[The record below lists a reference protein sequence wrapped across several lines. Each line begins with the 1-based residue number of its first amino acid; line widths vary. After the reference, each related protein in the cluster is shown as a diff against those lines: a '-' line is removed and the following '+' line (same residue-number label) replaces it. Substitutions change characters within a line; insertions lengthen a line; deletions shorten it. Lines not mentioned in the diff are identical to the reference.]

1 MNLFSTP
8 RRATVLCGAIAVA
21 LTLAGALAAGA
32 QPAGGGGQPT
42 GGGGQPVPPPPPPY
56 LQNFPNFAPALTPQL
71 PGDVDIDL
79 KKKLE
84 AAQLFPQVQREFD
97 LNAWQ
102 MFLSVNWPTNNNNQP
117 APRITDTGAPRW
129 TLWQNSSSIF
139 QENGAPPVTACTK
152 PAAGLALTA
161 TRDLSK
167 PVSKG
172 LQPFTLQGNEAAN
185 PRTTRFLGVLSA
197 VGELNAAN
205 LGDTHLGGD
214 IQQAFTGPL
223 IDQYGNFVFYEIQI
237 DPNEVGYL
245 CDNKLYNINGQVD
258 FFKAQKTVD
267 MPTGH
272 PNQDASGSFELKL
285 AWRVM
290 QKQCDP
296 SKPNDGPCDDLSR
309 YFVEDAYI
317 MDQGPDGK
325 PLQRK
330 VKVGLVGMH
339 IAHKSETSPQWIWAT
354 FEQVDNLSVD
364 QVAHPQLQASFNNA
378 NCPICVTDLQPV
390 QKSDKTYPRIPVQ
403 VSRTIPIPADKAA
416 LNNQASVALAA
427 QNSVWQY
434 YELVDTQWPTD
445 PTAAP
450 ASPLGGLPDAVTNKP
465 GGNPT
470 PAFLTNIT
478 METYFQSGNQAACNQ
493 VEGGG
498 GIPNCPAPYATVTP
512 GTAMPAYTPAPV
524 NWTTTL
530 NNQTPPPIQPGTQT
544 QILATESCMGCHSSA
559 GIYASY
565 NPQTQQGHQTGQLT
579 GDFSWL
585 MSQKAQWAPVP

>member
-1 MNLFSTP
+1 MSEFLTP
-8 RRATVLCGAIAVA
+8 RRATVLCSAIAVVA
-21 LTLAGALAAGA
+21 TLAGTLAAGA
-32 QPAGGGGQPT
+32 QPA
-42 GGGGQPVPPPPPPY
+42 PPPNPPY
-56 LQNFPNFAPALTPQL
+56 LKDFPNFAPVLTPQL
-71 PGDVDIDL
+71 PGDVDIAL

-84 AAQLFPQVQREFD
+84 AAQLSPQVQREFD

-102 MFLSVNWPTNNNNQP
+102 MFLSVNWPTNNDGQP
-117 APRITDTGAPRW
+117 APRISDTSFGAPHW
-129 TLWQNSSSIF
+129 TLWHNSSSIF
-139 QENGAPPVTACTK
+139 RENGAPPAACGK
-152 PAAGLALTA
+152 PPAALALTT

-172 LQPFTLQGNEAAN
+172 LQPFSLQANEAPN

-205 LGDTHLGGD
+205 LGSD

-223 IDQYGNFVFYEIQI
+223 IDQYGNFVFYEILI
-237 DPNEVGYL
+237 DPNEVKYL

-267 MPTGH
+267 MPTGL

-296 SKPNDGPCDDLSR
+296 TKPNDSPCDDLSR
-309 YFVEDAYI
+309 FFVEDAYI

-364 QVAHPQLQASFNNA
+364 QVAHPGLQASFNNA
-378 NCPICVTDLQPV
+378 NCPICVTDLQPA
-390 QKSDKTYPRIPVQ
+390 QKPDKTYPRIPVQ
-403 VSRTIPIPADKAA
+403 ASRTIPIPADKVA
-416 LNNQASVALAA
+416 LNNQASTVLAG

-434 YELVDTQWPTD
+434 YQLIDTQWPTD
-445 PTAAP
+445 PTANP
-450 ASPLGGLPDAVTNKP
+450 ASQLGGLPNAVTNKP

-470 PAFLTNIT
+470 PVFLTNIT
-478 METYFQSGNQAACNQ
+478 METYFQSGNQSACNQ
-493 VEGGG
+493 IEGGG
-498 GIPNCPAPYATVTP
+498 GIPNCPPPYATVTP
-512 GTAMPAYTPAPV
+512 GTAIAAYTPAPV

-530 NNQTPPPIQPGTQT
+530 NNQTPPPIQPGTLT

-565 NPQTQQGHQTGQLT
+565 NPQTGQGRQTGQLT